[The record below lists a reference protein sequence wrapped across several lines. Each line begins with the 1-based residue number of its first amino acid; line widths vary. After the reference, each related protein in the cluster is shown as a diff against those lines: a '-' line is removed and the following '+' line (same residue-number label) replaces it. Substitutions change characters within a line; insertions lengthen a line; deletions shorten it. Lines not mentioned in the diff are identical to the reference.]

1 VMLRMDLHI
10 HAIIA
15 IFGIFVAST
24 MFMVIRWNAA
34 NHRADPHLDRLIGEV
49 KH

>member
-15 IFGIFVAST
+15 IFGVFVAAT
-24 MFMVIRWNAA
+24 MYMVIRWNAA
-34 NHRADPHLDRLIGEV
+34 NHRADPNLDRLIGEV